1 MHRVKVVKI
10 YFINNY
16 INFTYVLHHIGPES
30 TIKLQRFFYRVH
42 VKIVIYDKDIVI
54 IETMELDVF
63 KTFGFIAT
71 FIVQ

>member
-1 MHRVKVVKI
+1 M
-10 YFINNY
+10 FY
-16 INFTYVLHHIGPES
+16 ILDRNLPS
-30 TIKLQRFFYRVH
+30 LQRFFYRVH

-63 KTFGFIAT
+63 KTFGFIST